1 MMGPVLCHRHGVRFF
16 RRASKGIGA
25 RIRTRGRFAHGELVK
40 VSLDRPKGSKIAWM
54 LRADLDAHQVDPAY
68 VDNVAHVTAFPQ
80 IAALERAWTH
90 VCPACLDELLVRSG
104 EVPDALTPEK
114 QAFDTAVVAEGV
126 TCSGSIA
133 QCELHGLIFPTRS
146 SLDIEEA
153 ILTIDV
159 LREVRVVRVVDASMA
174 HEPVYWFDEAF
185 LQKVFGPDIEIVEA
199 TFRLESRV
207 AFVKL
212 WNAGERFVRS
222 ACGTCC
228 GVAVWLMPTRRREGS
243 TTSCIGICWL
253 PCGTSCRSRDA
264 GCEYPVWKGEKILCF
279 LAMTSPKHSR
289 CAARKALRATV
300 FCCG

>member
-1 MMGPVLCHRHGVRFF
+1 M
-16 RRASKGIGA
+16 
-25 RIRTRGRFAHGELVK
+25 
-40 VSLDRPKGSKIAWM
+40 SLDRPKGSKIAWM
-54 LRADLDAHQVDPAY
+54 LRADLDAHQVDAAY

-104 EVPDALTPEK
+104 EVPDAPTSEK

-159 LREVRVVRVVDASMA
+159 LRVVRVVDASMA

-185 LQKVFGPDIEIVEA
+185 LRKVFGPDIEIVEA
-199 TFRLESRV
+199 TFRLESRA

-212 WNAGERFVRS
+212 WNAGERVCPVCLRDVLRR
-222 ACGTCC
+222 G
-228 GVAVWLMPTRRREGS
+228 GVVGADTP
-243 TTSCIGICWL
+243 
-253 PCGTSCRSRDA
+253 P
-264 GCEYPVWKGEKILCF
+264 
-279 LAMTSPKHSR
+279 
-289 CAARKALRATV
+289 
-300 FCCG
+300 

>member
-1 MMGPVLCHRHGVRFF
+1 MGPVLCHRHGVRFF
-16 RRASKGIGA
+16 RQASTGIGA

-54 LRADLDAHQVDPAY
+54 LRADLDAHQVDAAY

-104 EVPDALTPEK
+104 EVPDAPTSEK

-159 LREVRVVRVVDASMA
+159 LRVVRVVDASMA
-174 HEPVYWFDEAF
+174 HEPVYWFDEA
-185 LQKVFGPDIEIVEA
+185 LLRKVFGPDIEIVEA
-199 TFRLESRV
+199 TFRLESRA

-212 WNAGERFVRS
+212 WNAGERVCPVCLRDVLRRS
-222 ACGTCC
+222 
-228 GVAVWLMPTRRREGS
+228 GVVGADTP
-243 TTSCIGICWL
+243 
-253 PCGTSCRSRDA
+253 P
-264 GCEYPVWKGEKILCF
+264 
-279 LAMTSPKHSR
+279 
-289 CAARKALRATV
+289 
-300 FCCG
+300 

>member
-1 MMGPVLCHRHGVRFF
+1 M
-16 RRASKGIGA
+16 
-25 RIRTRGRFAHGELVK
+25 
-40 VSLDRPKGSKIAWM
+40 SLDRPKGSKIAWM
-54 LRADLDAHQVDPAY
+54 LRADLDAHQVDAAY

-104 EVPDALTPEK
+104 EVPDAPTSEK

-159 LREVRVVRVVDASMA
+159 LRVVRVVDASMA
-174 HEPVYWFDEAF
+174 HEPVYWFDEA
-185 LQKVFGPDIEIVEA
+185 LLRKVFGPDIEIVEA
-199 TFRLESRV
+199 TFRLESRA

-212 WNAGERFVRS
+212 WNAGERVCPVCLRDVLRRS
-222 ACGTCC
+222 
-228 GVAVWLMPTRRREGS
+228 GVVGADTP
-243 TTSCIGICWL
+243 
-253 PCGTSCRSRDA
+253 P
-264 GCEYPVWKGEKILCF
+264 
-279 LAMTSPKHSR
+279 
-289 CAARKALRATV
+289 
-300 FCCG
+300 